1 MNTTTLL
8 DLARGPLFYWALM
21 IMIAGILWRLSGLIF
36 FRIKSRAAKPKSD
49 DPVVAGLRTVALRS
63 VPPHELEKN
72 ITFQ

>member
-1 MNTTTLL
+1 
-8 DLARGPLFYWALM
+8 M

-63 VPPHELEKN
+63 VRRTSLKR
-72 ITFQ
+72 TSRFST